1 MADLVDKLD
10 NDELKNIAESIDL
23 VDAAAEIVKGA
34 ILVGMNEHH
43 EGVSLT
49 RHILLALEEVSNDL
63 RRVGHEEVEVLVD
76 GEDGEDGIAS
86 HVRVLVLKALT
97 NRGHER
103 LEQLGLLELAEE
115 AQRRAFDELVRV
127 LQVLAVRVAHEDHL
141 LHELA
146 VRRVLRHDLPEDKQQ
161 LLYGV
166 IRHWHYESYDG
177 HQ

>member
-10 NDELKNIAESIDL
+10 NNKLKNIAESIDL

-49 RHILLALEEVSNDL
+49 RHILLALEEVGNDL

-103 LEQLGLLELAEE
+103 LEQLGLLELAQE

-127 LQVLAVRVAHEDHL
+127 LQVLAVCVAHEDHL
-141 LHELA
+141 LH
-146 VRRVLRHDLPEDKQQ
+146 
-161 LLYGV
+161 
-166 IRHWHYESYDG
+166 
-177 HQ
+177 